1 MRCRKYAERS
11 GNRPPV
17 LLAVTV
23 LTSLNDGDL
32 ELLGFNRGTRETAL
46 HLARLAQDA
55 GVSGVVAS
63 AEDAAAIR
71 KACGGDFL
79 IVTPGIRAAGEVAGD
94 DQKSIVTPAVAI
106 SAGADYL
113 VVGRPISQAA
123 DPAGCGGP
131 DGRRNFSRACSSPGG
146 IEPNI
151 FQGTWPRRDV
161 VQVIYG
167 INPLLEVLLSHPAM
181 LERIVVAEGRGGGE
195 VRRIL
200 NLAAE
205 HGIPHEFCGRE
216 RLEKLAPHQVHQ
228 GVAGLCRPQEY
239 ATVDEVIA
247 NRHEKSKYD
256 LVVLL
261 DSVTDPQNLGSII
274 RTAHCCGANGVIIPE
289 NRAAS
294 VTGIRC
300 EGFRRGG
307 SVPADGDG
315 GQSGQNHRIPEREGF
330 LDLWGRRGGADGW
343 PMRRII
349 RGMSP
354 WSWEAKGRGIRPLIR
369 KNCDFLISIPMRGKV
384 ASLNV
389 SVAAGVIL
397 FGILRKWGN

>member
-1 MRCRKYAERS
+1 M
-11 GNRPPV
+11 
-17 LLAVTV
+17 
-23 LTSLNDGDL
+23 
-32 ELLGFNRGTRETAL
+32 
-46 HLARLAQDA
+46 
-55 GVSGVVAS
+55 
-63 AEDAAAIR
+63 
-71 KACGGDFL
+71 
-79 IVTPGIRAAGEVAGD
+79 
-94 DQKSIVTPAVAI
+94 
-106 SAGADYL
+106 
-113 VVGRPISQAA
+113 
-123 DPAGCGGP
+123 
-131 DGRRNFSRACSSPGG
+131 
-146 IEPNI
+146 
-151 FQGTWPRRDV
+151 
-161 VQVIYG
+161 QVIYG

-200 NLAAE
+200 DLAAE
-205 HGIPHEFCGRE
+205 HGIPHEFCGRD

-228 GVAGLCRPQEY
+228 GVAGLCRPQVY

-294 VTGIRC
+294 VTA
-300 EGFRRGG
+300 
-307 SVPADGDG
+307 SVAKASAGAVQHLPTAMVV
-315 GQSGQNHRIPEREGF
+315 NLARTIEYLKEKNF
-330 LDLWGRRGGADGW
+330 WIYGADA
-343 PMRRII
+343 
-349 RGMSP
+349 
-354 WSWEAKGRGIRPLIR
+354 EAQMEADAPDYQGNVALVMGSEGRGIRPLIR